1 LARLVK
7 AISFSPEKKH
17 LTFYQ
22 NFFKTNKMPGAERS
36 IEQVK
41 ERIELNIAWKEKDLK
56 DIRKFLEKE
65 NV

>member
-1 LARLVK
+1 
-7 AISFSPEKKH
+7 
-17 LTFYQ
+17 
-22 NFFKTNKMPGAERS
+22 MPGAERS